1 MKASLSPLKLTSFAL
16 LRASYEY
23 IVPEKVK
30 KNATPITFF
39 ERYSID
45 IDFSHKEED
54 CGIAVIVKIEIN
66 NIEKVI
72 SGYKLFF
79 EAGGTFSLPSKE
91 SLKEDV
97 YNNLYFYST
106 VNIIIGNIRNIIAS
120 TTANGPFGTYLLPPI
135 DINSLF
141 KAKKEE
147 VLKS

>member
-1 MKASLSPLKLTSFAL
+1 MKANLSPLKLTSFAL

-30 KNATPITFF
+30 KGATPSNFF
-39 ERYSID
+39 DSYNIE

-54 CGIAVIVKIEIN
+54 CGIAVIVKVEVN
-66 NIEKVI
+66 NTDKPKP
-72 SGYKLFF
+72 GYKLFY
-79 EAGGTFSLPSKE
+79 EAGGTFSLPPKE
-91 SLKEDV
+91 NLKEEV

-106 VNIIIGNIRNIIAS
+106 ISIIIGNIRNIIAA

-147 VLKS
+147 LKK